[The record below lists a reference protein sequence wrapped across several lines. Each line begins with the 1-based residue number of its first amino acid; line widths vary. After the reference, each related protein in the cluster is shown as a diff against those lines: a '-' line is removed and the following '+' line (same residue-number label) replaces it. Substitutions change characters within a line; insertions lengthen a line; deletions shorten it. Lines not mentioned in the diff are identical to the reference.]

1 MNNQEK
7 LYAYST
13 VFVGFYTF
21 LEKESESKTH
31 AEKNNFKVC
40 MLENQAFKNG
50 DQINYLRGLSG

>member
-1 MNNQEK
+1 
-7 LYAYST
+7 L
-13 VFVGFYTF
+13 YTF

-50 DQINYLRGLSG
+50 DQINYFKGCKWLKLGADYR